1 MTLSR
6 TARFL
11 IAALLVAAAA
21 FVWVNFFNQDPLST
35 QADTG
40 TPVALAGDPT
50 GNTPLGAA
58 VAVGEGEAG
67 GDAVT
72 APASTAG
79 ATTPA
84 AGIGAADA
92 VGSSQ
97 QTAGEAAAGAPSSDA
112 PVAGAGTPAS
122 TDPAAPAAATPPAV
136 IVTDA
141 PTVATRDLVVDV
153 LPFLVTS
160 PPVAGVDGAA
170 EAAEG
175 ANRPQVTQRSS
186 INPFS
191 PVVVQAPP
199 AAPSSNVV
207 VQNTPPPAESPVI
220 EVVDSP
226 AAPSSTQASS
236 GSNAGTP
243 AAPTAPT
250 VVAAPA
256 PRAVAPSSTLATNL
270 PRALPSGMLP
280 TTPDILRDTRSQPSL
295 VTPVIPDLA
304 AIAALRVPEEEEQG
318 VELDAVTA
326 ATPAEEVVTPEIIGV
341 PQPRESA
348 VASGSAL
355 PLAVGAD
362 PLSRYL
368 RDNDVRFTGTVLGP
382 LSVGVFRSNLYGTPV
397 VLTLGQPLP
406 ETDIILSDLRGY
418 EARFSLGETTQT
430 LSLDLRR

>member
-21 FVWVNFFNQDPLST
+21 FVWVNYFNQDPLST
-35 QADTG
+35 QAD
-40 TPVALAGDPT
+40 
-50 GNTPLGAA
+50 
-58 VAVGEGEAG
+58 
-67 GDAVT
+67 VT
-72 APASTAG
+72 APVGLAGAPATTVAGDAPVTVPGADTSPG
-79 ATTPA
+79 ATTA
-84 AGIGAADA
+84 
-92 VGSSQ
+92 
-97 QTAGEAAAGAPSSDA
+97 
-112 PVAGAGTPAS
+112 AGAGTPADGS
-122 TDPAAPAAATPPAV
+122 AATAASGDTVDTTDAATAGAATSESAQSALPGEAPATTSTTAPAV

-153 LPFLVTS
+153 LPFLVTT
-160 PPVAGVDGAA
+160 PPVSGLAAADA
-170 EAAEG
+170 EAAG
-175 ANRPQVTQRSS
+175 ASRPQVTQRSS

-191 PVVVQAPP
+191 PVVVQAAP
-199 AAPSSNVV
+199 AAPSANVV
-207 VQNTPPPAESPVI
+207 AQSTPPPAESPVI
-220 EVVDSP
+220 EVVNGP
-226 AAPSSTQASS
+226 ATPPTTTAS
-236 GSNAGTP
+236 GSSAAG
-243 AAPTAPT
+243 ANVATAPT
-250 VVAAPA
+250 PVAAPA
-256 PRAVAPSSTLATNL
+256 PRAVAPASTVASNL

-280 TTPDILRDTRSQPSL
+280 TTPDILRDTRSQPVI

-304 AIAALRVPEEEEQG
+304 AIAALRVPEGEQQD
-318 VELDAVTA
+318 VELEAVAASILSDEAVT
-326 ATPAEEVVTPEIIGV
+326 PDIIGV
-341 PQPRESA
+341 QSRESA

-382 LSVGVFRSNLYGTPV
+382 LSVGVFRSNLYGSPV